1 MYNVNENQNNRYND
15 ENDIYETSGYDF
27 DAQPIT
33 KRKTKMRSS
42 EKTIAL
48 FLSCVLVGGIAG
60 ASSTGYILSQKDVFE
75 ASSSYLNDMNSD
87 YSNDY
92 AATISNGSNIS
103 INSIYETYKN
113 AVVGVTSE
121 GITYNEYGQAS
132 KTASSGT
139 GFIISSDGY
148 IITNNHVVEGANGV
162 SVTLYDAQN
171 YDAKIIGTDAKN
183 DVALLKIEVK
193 DLNTVKLGNSN
204 NISVGETVIAIGH
217 PLGELT
223 YTVTSGIV
231 SAENR
236 EVRESETS
244 INMFQ
249 TDLAINPGNSGGP
262 VFNLKG
268 EVVGISTAKYS
279 ASSIE
284 GIGFAIPIND
294 AISVATQLKENGY
307 VSGRPYM
314 GVSVINVDSSA
325 VTGISAGVYVSAIK
339 TGSSSDIAGIQKG
352 DIITSLDNT
361 LIKSTTDLMSALR
374 KFKAGDTTKI
384 TVNRSGQELN
394 LVNTFDEEKSN
405 I

>member
-48 FLSCVLVGGIAG
+48 FLSCVLVGGLAG